1 MDGANNRQHFRLE
14 FPPTERPKLV
24 SGKFELV
31 VLEVSEGGC
40 SVEAD
45 GAAASAFGHVGI
57 RVSGTIVFS
66 NGDRHPM
73 EGEVVRMTANS
84 RISIKFIKGLTF
96 AKMMDEHRR
105 IRAKHHK

>member
-1 MDGANNRQHFRLE
+1 MNGANQRQHFRLE
-14 FPPTERPKLV
+14 FPPSERPKLV
-24 SGKFELV
+24 VGKFEMV

-40 SVEAD
+40 SVEVNQV
-45 GAAASAFGHVGI
+45 AASALGLAGI
-57 RVSGTIVFS
+57 HVSGTIVFS

-96 AKMMDEHRR
+96 AKMMAEDRR
-105 IRAKHHK
+105 IRAKYRK